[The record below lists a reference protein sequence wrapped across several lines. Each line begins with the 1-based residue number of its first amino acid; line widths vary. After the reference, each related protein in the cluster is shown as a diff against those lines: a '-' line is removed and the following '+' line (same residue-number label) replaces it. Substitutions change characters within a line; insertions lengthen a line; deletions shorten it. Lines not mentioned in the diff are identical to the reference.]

1 MATVWV
7 RVVNTL
13 VDISAITVN
22 SCSIETAVART
33 LKAAD
38 VVDAGGVSVA
48 VTSNCALVN
57 IFAESSISLK
67 SVIACTSIRT
77 FSVETS
83 GVVSTRRYWSRTFVN
98 VGARES
104 ISSPSGVAGAI
115 VTSNIVSAS
124 CVVGTGVGVCQVR
137 AFVNI

>member
-13 VDISAITVN
+13 VDISTISRS
-22 SCSIETAVART
+22 SCSIETDVTPA
-33 LKAAD
+33 LKAAN
-38 VVDAGGVSVA
+38 VVKAGGISIA
-48 VTSNCALVN
+48 VTSDCALVN
-57 IFAESSISLK
+57 IFAISSVSLK
-67 SVIACTSIRT
+67 SVIACTSVRT

-83 GVVSTRRYWSRTFVN
+83 GIVSTRRYWSRTFVN

-124 CVVGTGVGVCQVR
+124 CVVC
-137 AFVNI
+137 A